1 MTPYK
6 RKEINENL
14 FEVIGLDGTTLK
26 NHNDKPYPNLS
37 ENISRNLIGDLN
49 AIADK
54 YLEKERN
61 AKSDEE
67 ALNVLLTQA
76 CGDMLKESF
85 GYCLISSLIEYE
97 EQQMDAQLDVYEQL
111 QWDRLFR
118 LNSAK
123 NGDSLELAATEKAR
137 EFFGNNW
144 RNFGLNYCDG
154 FNEME
159 ENGVETVS
167 DEIIERVESLVAE
180 MHISQKVAVNILH
193 NFFDT
198 VSITLPILWVNGKIN
213 DEDFMKSF
221 YALNYGIDID
231 AIDEDAYEEP
241 RFLMNRLLYLKTII
255 WGYQWKDQSLP
266 CVNF

>member
-26 NHNDKPYPNLS
+26 NHNEKAYPNLS

-49 AIADK
+49 ATAEK
-54 YLEKERN
+54 YTEKESN
-61 AKSDEE
+61 AKSNEE
-67 ALNVLLTQA
+67 ALNILLTRV
-76 CGDMLKESF
+76 CGDMLRESF
-85 GYCLISSLIEYE
+85 AYSLISSLMEYE
-97 EQQMDAQLDVYEQL
+97 EQQMDAQLEIYEQL

-118 LNSAK
+118 LNSAE
-123 NGDSLELAATEKAR
+123 NGGILELAATEKAR
-137 EFFGNNW
+137 AFFGNNW

-159 ENGVETVS
+159 GNGVELVS
-167 DEIIERVESLVAE
+167 DEIIEQAE
-180 MHISQKVAVNILH
+180 VLLAELHISQKVAVDILH

-198 VSITLPILWVNGKIN
+198 ISITLPILWVSGKIN
-213 DEDFMKSF
+213 DEDYINSF

-231 AIDEDAYEEP
+231 AMDEDAHEEP

>member
-1 MTPYK
+1 LDKLKIKKQETMTPYK
-6 RKEINENL
+6 RKEVNENL
-14 FEVIGLDGTTLK
+14 FEVIGLDGSTLK
-26 NHNDKPYPNLS
+26 KHNDKPYPNLS
-37 ENISRNLIGDLN
+37 ENVSRNLIGDLN

-76 CGDMLKESF
+76 CGDMLRESF

-118 LNSAK
+118 LNADE
-123 NGDSLELAATEKAR
+123 NGGTLELEATEKAR
-137 EFFGNNW
+137 VFFGNNW

-159 ENGVETVS
+159 ENGVELVS
-167 DEIIERVESLVAE
+167 DEIVEQVESLVAE
-180 MHISQKVAVNILH
+180 MHISQKVAVDILH

-198 VSITLPILWVNGKIN
+198 ISITLPILWVTGKIN
-213 DEDFMKSF
+213 DEDYISSY

-231 AIDEDAYEEP
+231 AMDEEANEEP
-241 RFLMNRLLYLKTII
+241 RFLMNRLLY
-255 WGYQWKDQSLP
+255 
-266 CVNF
+266 

>member
-26 NHNDKPYPNLS
+26 NHNDKLYPNLS

-49 AIADK
+49 DITEK
-54 YLEKERN
+54 YIEKESS
-61 AKSDEE
+61 AKSTEE
-67 ALNVLLTQA
+67 ELNILLTKV
-76 CGDMLKESF
+76 CGDMLRESF

-97 EQQMDAQLDVYEQL
+97 EQQTDAQLDVYEQL

-118 LNSAK
+118 FNAAE
-123 NGDSLELAATEKAR
+123 NGGTLELEATEKAIA
-137 EFFGNNW
+137 FFGNNW
-144 RNFGLNYCDG
+144 RNFGLNYCDD

-159 ENGVETVS
+159 QNGVELVS
-167 DEIIERVESLVAE
+167 DEIVEQVESLVAE
-180 MHISQKVAVNILH
+180 LHISQKVAVNILY

-198 VSITLPILWVNGKIN
+198 ISITLPILWVSGKIN
-213 DEDFMKSF
+213 DEDYIKSF

-231 AIDEDAYEEP
+231 SIDEDAYEEP

>member
-49 AIADK
+49 AIAEK
-54 YLEKERN
+54 YIEKESN

-67 ALNVLLTQA
+67 ALNVLLTQV
-76 CGDMLKESF
+76 CSDMLRESF

-97 EQQMDAQLDVYEQL
+97 EQQMGAQLDVYEQL

-118 LNSAK
+118 LNPDE
-123 NGDSLELAATEKAR
+123 NGGTLELEATEKAR
-137 EFFGNNW
+137 AYFGSNW

-159 ENGVETVS
+159 ENGVELVS
-167 DEIIERVESLVAE
+167 DEIIEQLEALVAE
-180 MHISQKVAVNILH
+180 LHISQKVAVNILH

-198 VSITLPILWVNGKIN
+198 ISITLAILWVSGKIN
-213 DEDFMKSF
+213 DEEYIKSF

-255 WGYQWKDQSLP
+255 WGYYNSPQFLDS
-266 CVNF
+266 